1 MQGDPAMDG
10 STKTKSPK
18 FTRKVRRGLFNL
30 KALLPGDTIQQMS
43 DMGFKAPQLKD
54 TQAALAWINANT
66 ISPDLVAA
74 VEKLA
79 EVVLDPST
87 PSGLEPAPEAYAPE
101 RAVGRSA
108 CIDCGMAGER
118 TGHQGCQYPGRFSQ
132 QLEGG
137 AA

>member
-1 MQGDPAMDG
+1 MDG
-10 STKTKSPK
+10 SNETKSPR
-18 FTRKVRRGLFNL
+18 FTQKVRRGLFTIASLLPEDLGAQL
-30 KALLPGDTIQQMS
+30 KAMHY
-43 DMGFKAPQLKD
+43 KAPAVKD
-54 TQAALAWINANT
+54 AEAALAWINANT

-118 TGHQGCQYPGRFSQ
+118 TGHQGCQYPGRFS
-132 QLEGG
+132 EG
-137 AA
+137 A